1 MRQESA
7 GVTEALLDSARR
19 EFMEHGFHG
28 ASLRRI
34 SADSGVSTNSIYTR
48 FGDKAGLFAAV
59 VGPVADGL
67 MEYYLTC
74 VQRKVFSNVFR
85 IKEVVMRMF
94 EYIYQHFDVFYLI
107 FCRSAGTEYEQYFD
121 RLAQIEETYYRAFA
135 DKYAKSPEQITDFFV
150 HVICRTGWQ
159 YIYEIVSHKLPFEE
173 AKVFMDNIKQY
184 RFAGWKAVLGHE

>member
-74 VQRKVFSNVFR
+74 VDQAADTQDSS
-85 IKEVVMRMF
+85 
-94 EYIYQHFDVFYLI
+94 
-107 FCRSAGTEYEQYFD
+107 SAMETGGEGTD
-121 RLAQIEETYYRAFA
+121 GVL
-135 DKYAKSPEQITDFFV
+135 
-150 HVICRTGWQ
+150 Q

-184 RFAGWKAVLGHE
+184 CFAGWKAVLDHE

>member
-34 SADSGVSTNSIYTR
+34 STDSGVSTNSIYTR

-74 VQRKVFSNVFR
+74 VDQAADTQDSSSAMETGGEGTD
-85 IKEVVMRMF
+85 EVLQ
-94 EYIYQHFDVFYLI
+94 YIYQHFDVFYLI

-135 DKYAKSPEQITDFFV
+135 DKYAKNPEQITDFLSMWFAV
-150 HVICRTGWQ
+150 PVGSI
-159 YIYEIVSHKLPFEE
+159 
-173 AKVFMDNIKQY
+173 FMRSCHINFLLKKH
-184 RFAGWKAVLGHE
+184 RCLWTT

>member
-67 MEYYLTC
+67 MEYYLNYVNQAADT
-74 VQRKVFSNVFR
+74 QDSSSAMETGEEGTD
-85 IKEVVMRMF
+85 EVLQ
-94 EYIYQHFDVFYLI
+94 YIYQHFDVFYLI

-135 DKYAKSPEQITDFFV
+135 DKYAKSPEQITDFF
-150 HVICRTGWQ
+150 CPCG
-159 YIYEIVSHKLPFEE
+159 LP
-173 AKVFMDNIKQY
+173 Y
-184 RFAGWKAVLGHE
+184 RLAVYL

>member
-48 FGDKAGLFAAV
+48 FGDNAGLFAAV

-74 VQRKVFSNVFR
+74 VDQAADTQDSSSAMETGGEGTD
-85 IKEVVMRMF
+85 EVLQ
-94 EYIYQHFDVFYLI
+94 YIYQHFDVFYLI
-107 FCRSAGTEYEQYFD
+107 FCRSAGTEYEQYMPRIRNRSRIF
-121 RLAQIEETYYRAFA
+121 LSMWFA
-135 DKYAKSPEQITDFFV
+135 VPVGSI
-150 HVICRTGWQ
+150 
-159 YIYEIVSHKLPFEE
+159 
-173 AKVFMDNIKQY
+173 FMRSCHINFLLKKH
-184 RFAGWKAVLGHE
+184 RCLWTT

>member
-74 VQRKVFSNVFR
+74 VDQAADTQDSSSAMETGGEGTD
-85 IKEVVMRMF
+85 EVLQ
-94 EYIYQHFDVFYLI
+94 YIYQHFDVFYLI

-121 RLAQIEETYYRAFA
+121 RRRRLKKPTTEHLPINMPRIRNRSRIFLSMWFA
-135 DKYAKSPEQITDFFV
+135 VPVGSI
-150 HVICRTGWQ
+150 
-159 YIYEIVSHKLPFEE
+159 
-173 AKVFMDNIKQY
+173 FMRSCHINFLLKKH
-184 RFAGWKAVLGHE
+184 RCLWTT

>member
-7 GVTEALLDSARR
+7 GVTVALLDSARR

-74 VQRKVFSNVFR
+74 VDQAADTQDSSSAMETGGEGTD
-85 IKEVVMRMF
+85 EV
-94 EYIYQHFDVFYLI
+94 L
-107 FCRSAGTEYEQYFD
+107 
-121 RLAQIEETYYRAFA
+121 
-135 DKYAKSPEQITDFFV
+135 
-150 HVICRTGWQ
+150 Q
-159 YIYEIVSHKLPFEE
+159 YIYISIS
-173 AKVFMDNIKQY
+173 MCST
-184 RFAGWKAVLGHE
+184 

>member
-67 MEYYLTC
+67 MGHYLTC
-74 VQRKVFSNVFR
+74 VDQATDTQDSSSAM
-85 IKEVVMRMF
+85 ETG
-94 EYIYQHFDVFYLI
+94 EEGTDEGLQYIYQHFDVFYLI
-107 FCRSAGTEYEQYFD
+107 FCRSAGT
-121 RLAQIEETYYRAFA
+121 A
-135 DKYAKSPEQITDFFV
+135 
-150 HVICRTGWQ
+150 
-159 YIYEIVSHKLPFEE
+159 
-173 AKVFMDNIKQY
+173 VF
-184 RFAGWKAVLGHE
+184 

>member
-74 VQRKVFSNVFR
+74 VDQAADTQETLPVPWRREKRGLTGCCDIFIR
-85 IKEVVMRMF
+85 ISM
-94 EYIYQHFDVFYLI
+94 
-107 FCRSAGTEYEQYFD
+107 CST
-121 RLAQIEETYYRAFA
+121 
-135 DKYAKSPEQITDFFV
+135 
-150 HVICRTGWQ
+150 
-159 YIYEIVSHKLPFEE
+159 
-173 AKVFMDNIKQY
+173 
-184 RFAGWKAVLGHE
+184 

>member
-74 VQRKVFSNVFR
+74 VDQAADTQDSSSAMETGGEGTD
-85 IKEVVMRMF
+85 EVLQ
-94 EYIYQHFDVFYLI
+94 YIYQHFDVFYLI
-107 FCRSAGTEYEQYFD
+107 F
-121 RLAQIEETYYRAFA
+121 
-135 DKYAKSPEQITDFFV
+135 
-150 HVICRTGWQ
+150 
-159 YIYEIVSHKLPFEE
+159 
-173 AKVFMDNIKQY
+173 
-184 RFAGWKAVLGHE
+184 